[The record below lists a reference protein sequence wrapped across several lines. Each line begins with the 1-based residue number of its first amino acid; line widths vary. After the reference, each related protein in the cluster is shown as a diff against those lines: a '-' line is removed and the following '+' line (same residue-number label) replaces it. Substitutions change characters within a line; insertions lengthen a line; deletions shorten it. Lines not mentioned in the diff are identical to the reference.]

1 MFCPPD
7 PENPTNNCIIMDQSR
22 QTIFHGGQ
30 MYYVFFIY
38 AKPSTYQTY
47 DIYVGPKYVEQLTV
61 TPIRANLPAELQ
73 FHTVPGGG
81 WVLPPKPDKTTGTV
95 RVTID
100 LSGEQ
105 TVFDDSVSKFCQPT
119 SFCTMKKVN
128 GKDAC
133 GCQPGN
139 PKCTDDRVCAW
150 GTEQLDC
157 PMDPEPNFANKM
169 GCYGFAFTMP
179 KDFEAPDLP
188 VTPPSSLFVPHTD
201 NDYFMKEKV
210 TFNNKDMNSMMIK
223 SGAACEY
230 SRVAVQP

>member
-1 MFCPPD
+1 M
-7 PENPTNNCIIMDQSR
+7 EQSR

-30 MYYVFFIY
+30 IYYVFFIY